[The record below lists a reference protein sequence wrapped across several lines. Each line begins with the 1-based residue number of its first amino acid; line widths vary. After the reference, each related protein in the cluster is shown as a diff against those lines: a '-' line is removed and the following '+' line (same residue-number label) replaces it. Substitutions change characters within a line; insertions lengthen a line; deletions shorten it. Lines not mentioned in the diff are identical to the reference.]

1 MTTIQFSS
9 HLKDEDWI
17 QTLGGW
23 RCDALRIP
31 GAKFEA
37 LYHDGIKA
45 DINSFAIENY
55 TIRWSGSPKPK
66 ELSVLISLIPQD
78 LDKLEDQKIQ
88 LEQDKLNLLDKLE
101 KQKIQLEQNK
111 LNLEQE
117 KASTENKWKVLTA
130 VGAICSGLI
139 TFSTTFF
146 LKQPSLGKS
155 VVSPPRIHSYASEML
170 VSEDKCITLTTK
182 SLENYGLQNVTPVQG
197 GVYAIKGNYN
207 IFIGCNASTK
217 TAFIVVSGAND
228 SEAKRIRE
236 DIKDLLPS

>member
-1 MTTIQFSS
+1 MTTIQFNS
-9 HLKDEDWI
+9 HLKDEDWT

-37 LYHDGIKA
+37 LYHDGKRA
-45 DINSFAIENY
+45 DTNSFTIENY

-78 LDKLEDQKIQ
+78 LDKLE
-88 LEQDKLNLLDKLE
+88 

-111 LNLEQE
+111 FNLEQE
-117 KASTENKWKVLTA
+117 KASTEKKWKVLTA

-139 TFSTTFF
+139 TFSTTYF
-146 LKQPSLGKS
+146 LKQPNS
-155 VVSPPRIHSYASEML
+155 VASIESPPRIHSYVGEML
-170 VSEDKCITLTTK
+170 ISEDKCITSTTK
-182 SLENYGLQNVTPVQG
+182 SLENYGLQNVTPVRG

-207 IFIGCNASTK
+207 VFVGCNASTK
-217 TAFIVVSGAND
+217 TTFVVVSGAND

-236 DIKDLLPS
+236 DIKAFLPS